1 MSSWF
6 SELYLNKNRKS
17 LSNDFDINGNSFI
30 NQNKNN
36 GNMRN
41 YSNNKSSNNNNK
53 KKCTNTDNKTTCDSK
68 DSSQESESSD
78 TESSEESEEEED
90 EEESGSYSSSSE
102 SDGEENK
109 CENNN
114 KKGKNVIKHVN
125 NKIYRECCQTG
136 LLKVNNNSYSVI
148 FNSKSEDG
156 CAKNYSIPKTKGLPY
171 LK

>member
-17 LSNDFDINGNSFI
+17 LSNDFDINGNTFI
-30 NQNKNN
+30 NHNN
-36 GNMRN
+36 NNVNNMRN
-41 YSNNKSSNNNNK
+41 YSNNNNNK
-53 KKCTNTDNKTTCDSK
+53 KKCTNNDKTTCDSK
-68 DSSQESESSD
+68 DSGGDQESESSE
-78 TESSEESEEEED
+78 TESSEESEDEED

-102 SDGEENK
+102 SDDDENK

-114 KKGKNVIKHVN
+114 SKKGKGVIKLVN
-125 NKIYRECCQTG
+125 SNKYKECCQTG

-156 CAKNYSIPKTKGLPY
+156 YGTKHYSVPKTKGLPY